1 MLSSDVRDANAA
13 ICRLPATVTFLP
25 VAAALAAA
33 AAAAAAAALLAT
45 CQHKAVLT
53 CKTR

>member
-1 MLSSDVRDANAA
+1 MMLSSDVRDATAA

-25 VAAALAAA
+25 VAAAPA